1 MALVLEPVAGCRVA
15 GIGLCVVVGALPQ
28 DGPGWVPPG
37 VDRGECLL
45 GGGGAAA
52 FLGEF
57 ALAVEPFAEGEAVV
71 DGLDRRAEVAVF
83 AGPGTGVCE
92 GFGVGPGARAGR
104 PLFGCLS
111 GDADRVQ
118 QVLLVWVE
126 LVVLEACPGD
136 PAAQDGARCRDAGD
150 GVIRFTGFDVVAG
163 AVVVAL
169 PNGVPG
175 WVPPRIDRGEFG
187 EVG

>member
-1 MALVLEPVAGCRVA
+1 
-15 GIGLCVVVGALPQ
+15 
-28 DGPGWVPPG
+28 
-37 VDRGECLL
+37 LL

-52 FLGEF
+52 FLREF
-57 ALAVEPFAEGEAVV
+57 ALSVEPFAEGEAVV

-83 AGPGTGVCE
+83 AGPGTGVSE
-92 GFGVGPGARAGR
+92 GLGVGTGARAGR

-126 LVVLEACPGD
+126 LVVLEARPGD
-136 PAAQDGARCRDAGD
+136 PAAEDGARCRDAD
-150 GVIRFTGFDVVAG
+150 GGVEGEARLDVVAG

-169 PNGVPG
+169 PVHVPG
-175 WVPPRIDRGEFG
+175 RVPPGVDRREFG
-187 EVG
+187 QVG